1 LARLKLTGS
10 AEVEVEVEVERRS
23 DSSDLSLDLSLNL
36 PESWRTF
43 SASCRPRY
51 LSLISNLGTLGS
63 LNGRAANR
71 KEDDIVKQTRGR
83 LGVGIVLTASL
94 LMGVGCGGTGK
105 TFYLDL
111 QQKQAAAQYMEPE
124 SVRIII
130 EPFEDRR
137 LEKNRLG
144 LRTHLWGGVTYFNVA
159 GERPGDVI
167 AQALVDRL
175 KTRGWK
181 DRAWTVRVAS
191 SGAVTNLN
199 DADIVISGQLL
210 DFSAN
215 AKSRLFSTVVNTS
228 SKMVITARNIG
239 NQSSTT
245 RNVEGAERDTVVW
258 FSEDDVQQLLATT
271 LKDSI
276 DRYLADTTIEHKALR
291 SVR

>member
-1 LARLKLTGS
+1 
-10 AEVEVEVEVERRS
+10 
-23 DSSDLSLDLSLNL
+23 LN
-36 PESWRTF
+36 S
-43 SASCRPRY
+43 
-51 LSLISNLGTLGS
+51 G
-63 LNGRAANR
+63 AANR
-71 KEDDIVKQTRGR
+71 EEDEIVKQTWGR

-94 LMGVGCGGTGK
+94 LMGAGCGGTGK

-111 QQKQAAAQYMEPE
+111 QQKQAAVPFMEPE
-124 SVRIII
+124 PVRIVI
-130 EPFEDRR
+130 ESFEDRR

-215 AKSRLFSTVVNTS
+215 AKSRLFSTLVNTS
-228 SKMVITARNIG
+228 SKLVITARNIG
-239 NQSSTT
+239 DQSSTV
-245 RNVEGAERDTVVW
+245 RNIEGAERDTVVW
-258 FSEDDVQQLLATT
+258 FSEDDVQQLLAAT
-271 LKDSI
+271 LKESI
-276 DRYLADTTIEHKALR
+276 DRYLAETTIEHKALR
-291 SVR
+291 PVR